1 VVRCVIK
8 IVTGKVVGGKI
19 EVEGERLKE
28 GSTVT
33 VLAQE
38 DDETFELTAEQEA
51 ELSRRIQAV
60 ESGRFVNGDELLD
73 ELSRK

>member
-1 VVRCVIK
+1 MK
-8 IVTGKVVGGKI
+8 LVTGKVVGGKI

-33 VLAQE
+33 VLAHE
-38 DDETFELTAEQEA
+38 DDETFELTPEQEA

-60 ESGRFVNGDELLD
+60 ESGRFVNGDELLN

>member
-1 VVRCVIK
+1 MK

>member
-1 VVRCVIK
+1 MK
-8 IVTGKVVGGKI
+8 LVTGKVVDGKI

-60 ESGRFVNGDELLD
+60 ENGRFVNGDELLH

>member
-1 VVRCVIK
+1 
-8 IVTGKVVGGKI
+8 VTGKVVGGKI